1 MICIAQRS
9 LLLSLLNRL
18 LFLLLLSVCL
28 WGWLMGM
35 GRAAEAAAG
44 APTRCPDPAAD
55 CGEPLLLEKSV
66 DPPLAAPGAT
76 VTYTLR
82 ATNQTTATLTTV
94 TLTDTLPTGLVNL
107 TVSDGGGASGD
118 VIHWPATTLPPG
130 ATLTRTLHA
139 QVDPALVQPPLL
151 FFDDMEGDN
160 RWTATGLW
168 QRMSDD
174 GPCANSYSPGR
185 SWYYGQAS
193 DCTYDTGGP
202 NAGTLTLIAPI
213 TLPVGESKLT
223 FWSWQSTEPFEE
235 YDRPVVRLSTD
246 GESFTDLWYWADNT
260 AMWQLI
266 SVDLTAYAG
275 QTIWL
280 QFALDTRDEQHN
292 HYPGWYVDDVQVVQ
306 STPFLVNRAM
316 ASASATITATATATL
331 TVVPPPLHDDFA
343 DHRVISGP
351 NFHDW
356 VETTTATVAADDPLA
371 PCTGNQG
378 SRTVWYAVTPAV
390 ASYLRVE
397 TGGSSYPA
405 LATLWRGE
413 RGALTDGLC
422 LPPTPTDAPLPV
434 LEAGMTYYVAV
445 TEDGTP
451 PALERRYLQLTAA
464 LIPLPTL
471 VVEPLAVAATL
482 PGRGSVTQT
491 LWISNS
497 GGADLHFDLAWRP
510 SLTTTAP
517 WLTTEPLTGTAAG
530 ATGVPVQLTF
540 AAEPLAQ
547 AGVYTGMV
555 MVTSNDEATGVVTV
569 PVTLTVVGPQLTLG
583 DATVYADQT
592 FAVPLTLATNGLAV
606 AATTFA
612 ISYDPACLH
621 IDPTDGNGDGLPDA
635 LRLALPADVQTLAQL
650 DATTGKLTL
659 FLADTTS
666 PLTPFP
672 TGNIANLTMTARCRP
687 AYGTTVPTALTFAAT
702 PRASFSDLT
711 AHALLGGTQAGALVI
726 QPAVAADCNDDGAVD
741 AADTIALV
749 LEIFDEDGT
758 DWLAAPGGAFPGNPP
773 GCDANRDATIDAADL
788 ICTVLVIFNGSAA
801 CALPA
806 TAADATGATLSL
818 PATLTANAGQTVAL
832 PVRLTGS
839 DQRVAAAIFALDFD
853 PTLLH
858 FDPTDRNGDTL
869 PDAVTLALPAGVT
882 PKIMVAAQGGQLQF
896 VLADLAPPFTPL
908 PDGDLAVIHLTA
920 QATQPTTTTVAFATK
935 LPASLGGV
943 WGQRLPV
950 VINPGTI
957 LVNPSAPAALQ
968 RRFYLPVTVKNE

>member
-1 MICIAQRS
+1 MI
-9 LLLSLLNRL
+9 
-18 LFLLLLSVCL
+18 
-28 WGWLMGM
+28 GT
-35 GRAAEAAAG
+35 GRAAKAAAG

-55 CGEPLLLEKSV
+55 CGESLLLEKSV

-82 ATNQTTATLTTV
+82 ATNQSTATLTTV
-94 TLTDTLPTGLVNL
+94 TLTDTLPAGLVNL
-107 TVSDGGGASGD
+107 AASAGGVASGT

-139 QVDPALVQPPLL
+139 QVDPALVQPPVF
-151 FFDDMEGDN
+151 FFDDMESDS
-160 RWTATGLW
+160 RWAATGLW
-168 QRMSDD
+168 QPMTDD

-185 SWYYGQAS
+185 SWYYGQAT

-202 NAGTLTLIAPI
+202 NAGELTLIAPI

-235 YDRPVVRLSTD
+235 YDRPVVRISTD
-246 GESFTDLWYWADNT
+246 GATFTDLWYWADNT
-260 AMWQLI
+260 AIWQLI

-292 HYPGWYVDDVQVVQ
+292 HYPGWYVDDVQVVH
-306 STPFLVNRAM
+306 STPFLVNRATAT
-316 ASASATITATATATL
+316 ASPGLTATITATATATL
-331 TVVPPPLHDDFA
+331 IVVPPPVHDDFA

-371 PCTGNQG
+371 PCTDNQG
-378 SRTVWYAVTPAV
+378 RRTVWYAVTPAV

-397 TGGSSYPA
+397 TVGSSYPV

-413 RGALTDGLC
+413 RGALTNGLC
-422 LPPTPTDAPLPV
+422 LPPTPNDAPLPV
-434 LEAGMTYYVAV
+434 VEVGVTYYLAV
-445 TEDGTP
+445 VEDATTTP
-451 PALERRYLQLTAA
+451 PLDRRYLQLTAA

-482 PGRGSVTQT
+482 QGRGTVTQT

-497 GGADLHFDLAWRP
+497 GGADLHFDLEWRP
-510 SLTTTAP
+510 GLTTTAP
-517 WLTTEPLTGTAAG
+517 WLMVEPLTGTAAG

-547 AGVYTGMV
+547 AGVYTGV
-555 MVTSNDEATGVVTV
+555 VVVTSNDEATGVVTV
-569 PVTLTVVGPQLTLG
+569 PVTLTVTGPQLTLG

-592 FAVPLTLATNGLAV
+592 FTVPLTLATNGLAV

-612 ISYDPACLH
+612 IRYDPACLH
-621 IDPTDGNGDGLPDA
+621 IDPADGNGDALPDA
-635 LRLALPADVQTLAQL
+635 LRFALPTDVQTLAQL
-650 DATTGKLTL
+650 DATAGKLTL
-659 FLADTTS
+659 FLADTTP
-666 PLTPFP
+666 PLAPLP
-672 TGNIANLTMTARCRP
+672 AGAIASLTLTARCRP
-687 AYGTTVPTALTFAAT
+687 AYGTTVPSALTFAAT

-711 AHALLGGTQAGALVI
+711 AHALLGDTQAGALVI
-726 QPAVAADCNDDGAVD
+726 HPAVAGDCNDDGAVD

-749 LEIFDEDGT
+749 LEIFDEDGPE
-758 DWLAAPGGAFPGNPP
+758 WLATAGGSFPGNPP

-788 ICTVLVIFNGSAA
+788 ICTVLVIFTGSAA

-806 TAADATGATLSL
+806 TAADAAGATLSL

-839 DQRVAAAIFALDFD
+839 DQQVAAAIFALDFD
-853 PTLLH
+853 PTVLH
-858 FDPTDRNGDTL
+858 FDPTDGNGDTL
-869 PDAVTLALPAGVT
+869 PDAITLALPAGVT

-896 VLADLAPPFTPL
+896 VLADLTPPFTPL

-920 QATQPTTTTVAFATK
+920 QATQPTTTTVAFATNR
-935 LPASLGGV
+935 PASLGSV

-950 VINPGTI
+950 VTTPGTI
-957 LVNPSAPAALQ
+957 WVNPSAPAAQQ